1 MSSKKRKE
9 LTQKEIEVLFYGI
22 YDPEKPVEENF
33 YRFARAVEFE
43 TRECCAY
50 ICLDVYKRSF
60 AEWKDDNNRY
70 NLGYAHGADEC
81 LYAFTGRTIVD

>member
-1 MSSKKRKE
+1 MPNKRNELKKE
-9 LTQKEIEVLFYGI
+9 EIAKLFYGI
-22 YDPEKPVEENF
+22 YDPSKSTEENF
-33 YRFARAVEFE
+33 QKFARAVEFE
-43 TRECCAY
+43 TRECCAN

-81 LYAFTGRTIVD
+81 LFAFTGRTIVD